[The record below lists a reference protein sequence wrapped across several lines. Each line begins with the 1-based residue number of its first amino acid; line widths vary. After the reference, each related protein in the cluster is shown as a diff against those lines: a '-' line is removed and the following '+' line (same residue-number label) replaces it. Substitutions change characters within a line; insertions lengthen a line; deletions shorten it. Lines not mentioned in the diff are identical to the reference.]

1 MLTLTSKITRN
12 QDKFLASALGN
23 EIVMMNTSNG
33 TYIGLNEVSS
43 NIWNYLESELTSEDI
58 VNKLLNEYDVTR
70 ENCEIQTLDCLH
82 KMEEQGIIIVL

>member
-1 MLTLTSKITRN
+1 MLTLTSKIIRN